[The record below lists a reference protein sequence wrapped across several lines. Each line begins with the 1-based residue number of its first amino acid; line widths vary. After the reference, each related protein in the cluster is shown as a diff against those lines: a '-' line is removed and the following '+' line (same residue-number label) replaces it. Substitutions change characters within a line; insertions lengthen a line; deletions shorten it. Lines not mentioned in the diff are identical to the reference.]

1 MKLSERMIFVA
12 LINAIAKRRL
22 KKFRLHTCRNSTG
35 LNSAKSPIFKADFS
49 PLIKLI
55 WIHTQEKF
63 IGKYL
68 IKL

>member
-1 MKLSERMIFVA
+1 MPL
-12 LINAIAKRRL
+12 L
-22 KKFRLHTCRNSTG
+22 KEDWKNSGLHTCRNSTG

-49 PLIKLI
+49 PFIKLI

-68 IKL
+68 IKLW